1 MGRTLKVTA
10 QDIAQ
15 MSDSQRIMFNAGR
28 AFELERIIK
37 LLRDVGYP
45 ESTIAIVKGDR

>member
-1 MGRTLKVTA
+1 VGKSFKITQ
-10 QDIAQ
+10 QDIQQ

-37 LLRDVGYP
+37 LLRDVGCP